1 MSEPTY
7 KLKKKVTNTVEIFDP
22 ILFSEGSPV
31 IMQIETSD
39 WERMYWRE
47 EHGIVKKYTAENL
60 EILVANYNGGEPEVR
75 TVTTSYLDDQF
86 NIIPT
91 KELLKE
97 LQEELDAK

>member
-7 KLKKKVTNTVEIFDP
+7 KVKREVMNTVQIFDP
-22 ILFSEGSPV
+22 ILFNEGSPV
-31 IMQIETSD
+31 IMQSYTSD

-47 EHGIVKKYTAENL
+47 EHGIVKKYTADVL
-60 EILVANYNGGEPEVR
+60 DVLVANYNGGEPEVR
-75 TVTTSYLDDQF
+75 TIRANYIDDQF

-97 LQEELDAK
+97 LREELDAK